1 MYVHVHEKEKRI
13 GVSGQV
19 HHGMKIQVKI
29 FNLKVKLHTKL
40 SMPTLYTYI
49 YTTLSTFA
57 NQRNRTKSFIHS
69 FTNFD
74 QVSMPYISKC
84 HFPAYLM
91 QVKCE
96 ISGHV
101 SRASRVFLSD
111 FFL

>member
-1 MYVHVHEKEKRI
+1 
-13 GVSGQV
+13 
-19 HHGMKIQVKI
+19 MKVKI
-29 FNLKVKLHTKL
+29 FKRHRTFLYLR
-40 SMPTLYTYI
+40 YTYM
-49 YTTLSTFA
+49 YTILSPFA
-57 NQRNRTKSFIHS
+57 NQKNRTKSFFHS